1 MVINHLDSSFEV
13 LKLEY
18 INKKYKQNEGFLE
31 VIKDSSLTILNK
43 EKVAFVGPSGCGKT
57 TLLQICGLL
66 DIPTE
71 GNIFINQQNINNLSD
86 IEKTNIRKTNIG
98 FVFQFHHLLPEFSV
112 LENVILPA
120 LINKKINKKSI
131 IEKATNI
138 LSDLGLILKI
148 NNRPYQL
155 SGGEKQ
161 RVAIAR
167 AIINNPSIILADE
180 PTGNLDPEN
189 AEKVF
194 ELLLQTVKNYNS
206 SLLMVTHNI
215 ELAKKLDRIITI
227 EDKKLCNHKRFL

>member
-1 MVINHLDSSFEV
+1 MGISRIESNFEV
-13 LKLEY
+13 LKLEN
-18 INKKYKQNEGFLE
+18 ISKIYKQNEESLE
-31 VIKDSSLTILNK
+31 VIKDCSLSVFNQ
-43 EKVAFVGPSGCGKT
+43 ESVAFVGPSGCGKT

-66 DIPTE
+66 DDATS
-71 GNIFINQQNINNLSD
+71 GNIYINSQKINDLTD
-86 IEKTNIRKTNIG
+86 IEKTNIRKNNIG

-112 LENVILPA
+112 LENVMLPA
-120 LINKKINKKSI
+120 LINKSNKK
-131 IEKATNI
+131 ETKTKAINI
-138 LSDLGLILKI
+138 LNDLGLFSKI

-189 AEKVF
+189 SEIVF
-194 ELLLQTVKNYNS
+194 NLLLKVVKTYNS
-206 SLLMVTHNI
+206 SLLMVSHNM

-227 EDKKLCNHKRFL
+227 KDKKIVNY

>member
-1 MVINHLDSSFEV
+1 MGTSRVESNFEV
-13 LKLEY
+13 LKLEN
-18 INKKYKQNEGFLE
+18 ITKIYKQNEESLE
-31 VIKDSSLTILNK
+31 VIKDSSLSVFNQ
-43 EKVAFVGPSGCGKT
+43 ESVAFIGPSGCGKT

-66 DIPTE
+66 DDATS
-71 GNIFINQQNINNLSD
+71 GNIYINSQKINDLTD
-86 IEKTNIRKTNIG
+86 IEKTNIRKNNIG

-112 LENVILPA
+112 LENVMLPA
-120 LINKKINKKSI
+120 LINKSNKK
-131 IEKATNI
+131 ETRAKAINI
-138 LSDLGLILKI
+138 LNDLGLFSKI

-189 AEKVF
+189 SEIVF
-194 ELLLQTVKNYNS
+194 NLLLKVVKNYNS
-206 SLLMVTHNI
+206 SLLMVSHNM

-227 EDKKLCNHKRFL
+227 KDKKIVNY

>member
-1 MVINHLDSSFEV
+1 MGISRIESNFEV
-13 LKLEY
+13 LKLEN
-18 INKKYKQNEGFLE
+18 ISKIYKQNEESLE
-31 VIKDSSLTILNK
+31 VIKDSSLSVFNQ
-43 EKVAFVGPSGCGKT
+43 ESVAFVGPSGCGKT

-66 DIPTE
+66 DDATS
-71 GNIFINQQNINNLSD
+71 GNIYINSQKINDLTD
-86 IEKTNIRKTNIG
+86 IEKTNIRKNNIG

-112 LENVILPA
+112 LENVMLPA
-120 LINKKINKKSI
+120 LINKSNKKEI
-131 IEKATNI
+131 KTKAINI
-138 LSDLGLILKI
+138 LNDLGLFSKI

-189 AEKVF
+189 SEIVF
-194 ELLLQTVKNYNS
+194 NLLLKVVKTYNS
-206 SLLMVTHNI
+206 SLLMVSHNM

-227 EDKKLCNHKRFL
+227 KDKKIVNY

>member
-1 MVINHLDSSFEV
+1 MGISRIESNFEV
-13 LKLEY
+13 LKLEN
-18 INKKYKQNEGFLE
+18 ISKIYKQNEESLE
-31 VIKDSSLTILNK
+31 VIKDSSLSVFNQ
-43 EKVAFVGPSGCGKT
+43 ESVAFVGPSGCGKT

-66 DIPTE
+66 DDATS
-71 GNIFINQQNINNLSD
+71 GNIYINSQKINDLTD
-86 IEKTNIRKTNIG
+86 IEKTNIRKNNIG

-112 LENVILPA
+112 LENVMLPA
-120 LINKKINKKSI
+120 LINKSNKK
-131 IEKATNI
+131 ETKTKAINI
-138 LSDLGLILKI
+138 LNDLGLFSKI

-189 AEKVF
+189 SEIVF
-194 ELLLQTVKNYNS
+194 NLLLKVVKTYNS
-206 SLLMVTHNI
+206 SLLMVSHNM

-227 EDKKLCNHKRFL
+227 KDKKIVNY

>member
-1 MVINHLDSSFEV
+1 MGTSRIESNFEV
-13 LKLEY
+13 LRLEN
-18 INKKYKQNEGFLE
+18 ISKIYKQNEESLE
-31 VIKDSSLTILNK
+31 VIKDSSLSVFNQ
-43 EKVAFVGPSGCGKT
+43 ESVAFIGPSGCGKT

-66 DIPTE
+66 DDATS
-71 GNIFINQQNINNLSD
+71 GNIYINSQKINDLTD
-86 IEKTNIRKTNIG
+86 IEKTNIRKNSIG

-112 LENVILPA
+112 LENVMLPA
-120 LINKKINKKSI
+120 LINKSNKK
-131 IEKATNI
+131 ETKAKAVNI
-138 LSDLGLILKI
+138 LNDLGLFSKI

-189 AEKVF
+189 SEIVF
-194 ELLLQTVKNYNS
+194 NLLLKVVKNYNS
-206 SLLMVTHNI
+206 SLLMVSHNM

-227 EDKKLCNHKRFL
+227 KDKKIVNYQ

>member
-1 MVINHLDSSFEV
+1 MGTSRIESNFEV
-13 LKLEY
+13 LRLEN
-18 INKKYKQNEGFLE
+18 ISKIYKQNEESLE
-31 VIKDSSLTILNK
+31 VIKDSSLSVFNQ
-43 EKVAFVGPSGCGKT
+43 ESVAFIGPSGCGKT

-66 DIPTE
+66 DDATS
-71 GNIFINQQNINNLSD
+71 GNIYINSQKINDLTD
-86 IEKTNIRKTNIG
+86 IEKTNIRKNSIG

-112 LENVILPA
+112 LENVMLPA
-120 LINKKINKKSI
+120 LINKSNKK
-131 IEKATNI
+131 ETKAKAVNI
-138 LSDLGLILKI
+138 LNDLGLFSKI

-189 AEKVF
+189 SEIVF
-194 ELLLQTVKNYNS
+194 NLLLKVVKNYNS
-206 SLLMVTHNI
+206 SLLMVSHNM

-227 EDKKLCNHKRFL
+227 RDKKIVNY

>member
-1 MVINHLDSSFEV
+1 MGTSRIESNFEV
-13 LKLEY
+13 LRLEN
-18 INKKYKQNEGFLE
+18 ISKIYKQNEESLE
-31 VIKDSSLTILNK
+31 VIRDSSLSVFNQ
-43 EKVAFVGPSGCGKT
+43 ESVAFIGPSGCGKT

-66 DIPTE
+66 DDATS
-71 GNIFINQQNINNLSD
+71 GNIYINSQKINDLTD
-86 IEKTNIRKTNIG
+86 IEKTNIRKNNIG

-112 LENVILPA
+112 LENVMLPA
-120 LINKKINKKSI
+120 LINKSNKK
-131 IEKATNI
+131 ETKAKAINI
-138 LSDLGLILKI
+138 LNDLGLFSKI

-189 AEKVF
+189 SEIVF
-194 ELLLQTVKNYNS
+194 NLLLKVVKNYNS
-206 SLLMVTHNI
+206 SLLMVSHNM

-227 EDKKLCNHKRFL
+227 KDKKIVNY